1 MSAPSIVDR
10 FRGCLLGG
18 AVGDALGAPV
28 EFLSLD
34 EIRRRFGEA
43 GITDFDTAYGRRGA
57 ITDDTQMTLFT
68 AEGLIRAHQRFSDRG
83 ICNAPAVIE
92 RGYLRWLSTQ
102 GEEVDREWFYPGHGP
117 DGWLV
122 SLPELHSR
130 RAPGNTC
137 LSALRAGPSGDSPR
151 RNNSKGCGAVMRMA
165 PVGLV
170 AGEPFDLGRR
180 AGWITHGHPSGYLA
194 AGYLAQ
200 LIRCLVDGGSLEDGL
215 DEASARLA
223 TYPDHAE
230 CLEAVGSAR
239 ELVRRGPGDADRIAE
254 LGEGWVA
261 EEALAIAIYS
271 ALVADDF
278 ADAVVLAVN
287 HGGDSD
293 STGAITGNILGTA
306 YGVAAI
312 PEGWLN
318 ELELYDEIDRLARDL
333 YRFVVEDRTAEVNDR
348 ERYPTY

>member
-1 MSAPSIVDR
+1 VSAPSIVDR
-10 FRGCLLGG
+10 FRGCLLGS

-83 ICNAPAVIE
+83 ICNVPAVIE

-102 GEEVDREWFYPGHGP
+102 GEKVDREWFYPGHGP

-122 SLPELHSR
+122 SLPELHSC

-137 LSALRAGPSGDSPR
+137 LSALRAGLSGDSPR

-170 AGEPFDLGRR
+170 AGEPFDLGCR
-180 AGWITHGHPSGYLA
+180 AGWITHGSSAATTSTSMTSQTTSCSRSPS
-194 AGYLAQ
+194 
-200 LIRCLVDGGSLEDGL
+200 
-215 DEASARLA
+215 
-223 TYPDHAE
+223 
-230 CLEAVGSAR
+230 
-239 ELVRRGPGDADRIAE
+239 
-254 LGEGWVA
+254 
-261 EEALAIAIYS
+261 
-271 ALVADDF
+271 
-278 ADAVVLAVN
+278 
-287 HGGDSD
+287 
-293 STGAITGNILGTA
+293 
-306 YGVAAI
+306 
-312 PEGWLN
+312 
-318 ELELYDEIDRLARDL
+318 
-333 YRFVVEDRTAEVNDR
+333 RTAAASRLSRACAAARGHWRRCSKSSAIRGSSTSHSGRRRSRTVAR
-348 ERYPTY
+348 TSTTGPLTY